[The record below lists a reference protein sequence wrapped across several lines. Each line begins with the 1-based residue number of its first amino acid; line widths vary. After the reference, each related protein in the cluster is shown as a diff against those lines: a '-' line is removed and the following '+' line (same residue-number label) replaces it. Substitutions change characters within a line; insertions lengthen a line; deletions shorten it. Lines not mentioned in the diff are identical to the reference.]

1 MIKLALTWQFVS
13 WSPVSTAS
21 MSLNAANCV
30 RAKVNHSSLRPHR
43 FQTRASDA
51 NGARCKTQA
60 RAQTGKKCFKKKN
73 CVSVYVTLC
82 LLHTTKLGACVEFN
96 GSLFMSEQ
104 NSAPQPISSNL
115 NVLWSVLC
123 CMCSLGCL
131 FQISP
136 ASTEASCGMDIF
148 SSKL

>member
-1 MIKLALTWQFVS
+1 
-13 WSPVSTAS
+13 
-21 MSLNAANCV
+21 MSLNAASFV

-60 RAQTGKKCFKKKN
+60 RAQTGKKCFKKKLN

-104 NSAPQPISSNL
+104 NSAPQPISSKSKCAL
-115 NVLWSVLC
+115 VCLMLYVFIRVSLSEPQISRTVLWN
-123 CMCSLGCL
+123 G
-131 FQISP
+131 
-136 ASTEASCGMDIF
+136 DIF
-148 SSKL
+148 YYSLLLS